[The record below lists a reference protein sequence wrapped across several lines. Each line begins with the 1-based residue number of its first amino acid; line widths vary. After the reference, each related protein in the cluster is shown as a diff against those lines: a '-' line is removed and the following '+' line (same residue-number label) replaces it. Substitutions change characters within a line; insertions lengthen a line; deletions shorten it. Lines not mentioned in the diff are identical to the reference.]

1 MLTGKG
7 GADTIHGGGGIDTAA
22 YGTGIEIDA
31 RTDISYNAGNST
43 WTVNA
48 HADGTDTLDG
58 IEIIDDATG
67 GRTLLVG
74 AGGFATIQEA
84 LNAAQD
90 GDTILVA
97 PGTYDEDLVVD
108 VDVTILGANQGR
120 DRGDSRGAESIIS
133 GTIHFAAGSD
143 GSTLDGFELTGSVFI
158 PGLMDI
164 DSNIIVQAD
173 NITIT
178 NSLLDGGDADVR
190 PVSVVAG
197 TEGLSFTE
205 NTVQHW
211 GEGNLRHR
219 RLDRLD
225 RPQHLYAQRQRGG
238 QRIDRP
244 RHRQQRLL
252 GSGRHRCRHCGAAL
266 P

>member
-1 MLTGKG
+1 M
-7 GADTIHGGGGIDTAA
+7 
-22 YGTGIEIDA
+22 
-31 RTDISYNAGNST
+31 
-43 WTVNA
+43 
-48 HADGTDTLDG
+48 
-58 IEIIDDATG
+58 
-67 GRTLLVG
+67 
-74 AGGFATIQEA
+74 
-84 LNAAQD
+84 
-90 GDTILVA
+90 A

-133 GTIHFAAGSD
+133 GSIHFAAGSD

-164 DSNIIVQAD
+164 DSSIIVQAD

-178 NSLLDGGDADVR
+178 NSLLDGGDAAVR

-211 GEGNLRHR
+211 GEGIYVTDGSTGSIDHNTFTHNGNGVVSESTD
-219 RLDRLD
+219 LDIVNNDFSDPAGPGAHIAPLPFHDTSIGDFVHDNTFAGQD
-225 RPQHLYAQRQRGG
+225 RPISVYLN
-238 QRIDRP
+238 
-244 RHRQQRLL
+244 
-252 GSGRHRCRHCGAAL
+252 GAADNVTGSDVAETI
-266 P
+266 PWRIRRWSGHHRWRRRQ